1 VFKSLPPCVLTL
13 LCLRI
18 CVTTTEYCLIGLK
31 IKHHHHYKG
40 DYRRKIN
47 TTEVSENNKYK
58 GLLDEPNRLVY
69 QIESLKDRLTVK
81 NAKMYDI
88 ITIKMDGLTTVPYIT
103 IFLRKWPFLFQ
114 KFYLIFNV
122 FFLYGFI

>member
-103 IFLRKWPFLFQ
+103 IFFEKMAIFISKILFN
-114 KFYLIFNV
+114 F
-122 FFLYGFI
+122 